1 MNPAMEVGASFE
13 GSIAVSIVLDH
24 FMLQKLDLGRLTR
37 PLEM

>member
-13 GSIAVSIVLDH
+13 GSVAVSIVFDH
-24 FMLQKLDLGRLTR
+24 FMLQKLDPGRLAK